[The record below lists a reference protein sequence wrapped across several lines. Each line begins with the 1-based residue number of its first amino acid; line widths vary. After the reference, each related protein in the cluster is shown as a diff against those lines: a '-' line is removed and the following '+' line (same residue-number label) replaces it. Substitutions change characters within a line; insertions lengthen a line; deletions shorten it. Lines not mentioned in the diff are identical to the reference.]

1 MNRSNGLDEM
11 ITMNRIAMLIVLV
24 SLALCTSACGR
35 PFDVK
40 TAPGFVELDNQ
51 EPQYSYRAIAPEG
64 VVMGVRVVPIEDRG
78 DLTFWERAVTL
89 RMRQLNAY
97 ALLGSQDVTSRDGTK
112 GKELR
117 FGHDEH
123 GKPYLYRVRIFVA
136 QERLFVVET
145 GGTKEQMDRYSKS
158 VDWMLESVRVKC
170 DTIAS
175 PVLASKTCN
184 KW

>member
-1 MNRSNGLDEM
+1 MKK
-11 ITMNRIAMLIVLV
+11 IATALV
-24 SLALCTSACGR
+24 IGCAALFATACGR

-51 EPQYSYRAIAPEG
+51 QPQYDYRAIAPEG

-78 DLTFWERAVTL
+78 DLEFWERAVTL

-97 ALLGSQDVTSRDGTK
+97 ALLGTEDVKSRDGTK

-117 FGHDEH
+117 FGHDER
-123 GKPYLYRVRIFVA
+123 GKPYLYRVRIFIA
-136 QERLFVVET
+136 QDRLFVVES
-145 GGTKEQMDRYSKS
+145 GGTKEQMDRYAKS
-158 VDWMLESVRVKC
+158 VDWMLSSVRVQC
-170 DTIAS
+170 DAVLA
-175 PVLASKTCN
+175 PVFASKTCN

>member
-1 MNRSNGLDEM
+1 MNRLF
-11 ITMNRIAMLIVLV
+11 VLLL
-24 SLALCTSACGR
+24 LASTALFASACGR

-64 VVMGVRVVPIEDRG
+64 VVMGVRVIPIEDRG

-97 ALLGSQDVTSRDGTK
+97 ALLGSADVTSRDGTK

-117 FGHDEH
+117 FGHDER

-136 QERLFVVET
+136 QDRLFVVET
-145 GGTKEQMDRYSKS
+145 GGTQEQMDRYAKS
-158 VDWMLESVRVKC
+158 VDWILSSVRVKC
-170 DTIAS
+170 DALVS